1 MTKNTRNS
9 KLLLSVCTYLHTI
22 YRGRACTAQPNA
34 PAMYTHF
41 MALFAA
47 STQQSRA
54 AHSAAVPN
62 EYWVSHSLAVKARK
76 IPNTDLGWN

>member
-1 MTKNTRNS
+1 MDTR
-9 KLLLSVCTYLHTI
+9 
-22 YRGRACTAQPNA
+22 
-34 PAMYTHF
+34 F

-54 AHSAAVPN
+54 VRSAAVPN

-76 IPNTDLGWN
+76 IPNTDRLTLELD